1 MVVKVGTVFLLL
13 LDHSLV
19 ILFLKYNIRE
29 TEEESLTRRAGKRLV
44 LSQTNRGC

>member
-1 MVVKVGTVFLLL
+1 MVKVGTVFLLL

-19 ILFLKYNIRE
+19 ILFLKYDIRE
-29 TEEESLTRRAGKRLV
+29 SEGESLTRRAGKRLV